1 MVSTDVELP
10 LPDALVE
17 PPTGVVDETPPR
29 CVGALRLLEEDGGI
43 APS

>member
-1 MVSTDVELP
+1 MDSTDVGLP

-17 PPTGVVDETPPR
+17 PPTDAVEEAPPR
-29 CVGALRLLEEDGGI
+29 CVRALLLLEEGGGI